1 MDMMKPPLYRPVET
15 VYDFGST
22 ECVVTHSVDM
32 MTIKATMR
40 DDLYKSLNDD
50 ISVLACLI
58 GGIKIGEED
67 TMSYHY
73 RYKCNKEYF
82 HEHDVKTAR
91 LDLKVLKNNPESEN
105 YLTIEVNPNKSFN
118 DERCLHD
125 LETLLSMTE
134 LFLIEKMD
142 IAIDIPFRKSFIH
155 LIKDKRAKLDYYASK
170 DSKTEY
176 LGKAR
181 NNVGHVKLYDK
192 SKECGLSC
200 DLTRLEITLGNPLS
214 EFWRYN
220 TEGRL
225 PKVTIL
231 VPDYQETVLHT
242 NLNDTE
248 GVLIDLLRE
257 NPNKV
262 DYWNR
267 LGIKMRRKIE
277 PFVFGNDSLFY
288 YNMEAIEEAAS
299 NAVKAIKFKGS
310 YSMMQYIHP

>member
-1 MDMMKPPLYRPVET
+1 M
-15 VYDFGST
+15 
-22 ECVVTHSVDM
+22 
-32 MTIKATMR
+32 
-40 DDLYKSLNDD
+40 
-50 ISVLACLI
+50 
-58 GGIKIGEED
+58 
-67 TMSYHY
+67 
-73 RYKCNKEYF
+73 
-82 HEHDVKTAR
+82 
-91 LDLKVLKNNPESEN
+91 
-105 YLTIEVNPNKSFN
+105 
-118 DERCLHD
+118 
-125 LETLLSMTE
+125 
-134 LFLIEKMD
+134 
-142 IAIDIPFRKSFIH
+142 
-155 LIKDKRAKLDYYASK
+155 
-170 DSKTEY
+170 
-176 LGKAR
+176 
-181 NNVGHVKLYDK
+181 
-192 SKECGLSC
+192 
-200 DLTRLEITLGNPLS
+200 TLGNPLS